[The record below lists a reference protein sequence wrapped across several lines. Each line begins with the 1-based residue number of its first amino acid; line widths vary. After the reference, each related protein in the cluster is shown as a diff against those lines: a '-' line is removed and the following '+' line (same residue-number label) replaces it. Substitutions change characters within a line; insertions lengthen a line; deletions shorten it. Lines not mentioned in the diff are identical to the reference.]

1 MDTMVQTSVLPSAP
15 DRARA
20 LQPLLDAQGP
30 EMDRRREVTPAVVEA
45 LVEND
50 MLRLLLPR
58 SLGGQDIHLL
68 DFCKTTR
75 QGFHALVVRLI
86 DSLTHHLADKF
97 TQCNLIHRHQLGVC
111 LELCPHQT

>member
-30 EMDRRREVTPAVVEA
+30 EMDRRRREVTLAVVEA

-58 SLGGQDIHLL
+58 SRSGHPSP
-68 DFCKTTR
+68 
-75 QGFHALVVRLI
+75 ARL
-86 DSLTHHLADKF
+86 
-97 TQCNLIHRHQLGVC
+97 RRW
-111 LELCPHQT
+111 